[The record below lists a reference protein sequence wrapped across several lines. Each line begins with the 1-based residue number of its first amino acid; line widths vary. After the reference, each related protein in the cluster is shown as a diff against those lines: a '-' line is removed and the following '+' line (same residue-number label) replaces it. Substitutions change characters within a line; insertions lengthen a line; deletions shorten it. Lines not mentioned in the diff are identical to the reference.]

1 MPDTYLVVPVELDAM
16 VVNSGVA
23 ARDTFRWWQF
33 NYMALSNFKSPEP
46 LALDR
51 SAGGPGQGVHL
62 HWTLPRSLRNGVQN
76 PQTGDIVYPLVPN
89 RWLILR
95 FGGTTKRQATAGWVL
110 ESDCPKSPKTPDV
123 PTERTSMYLL
133 DPSII
138 NAWLKSP
145 DEYRNKVAF
154 NPALNQ
160 PQVANLGIPFPLSKG
175 WRERDAKSMFLT
187 ALAPANHVFSVYYPH
202 NLGVFSFYDDLAG
215 VDSDTLSYL
224 VVGWYSDPTRDV
236 MAAWRQDTKSKKP
249 YDTLLANLGW
259 TVTGGSEAQ
268 ATASLYEG
276 LVFSI
281 PWNRAG
287 NPPQDDPLQAI
298 RDSGILNVA
307 LGNTGADSFTALVAE
322 QFQAKGRDPQK
333 AKLLQAF
340 QYGLLPVLNQPNGQA
355 LLDEEIRAAW
365 HSSKPGGY
373 AWSIVPADSTDTD
386 SAALTADEAAWLL
399 QLNKDQAALD
409 AAVETLYGLQWELN
423 ATWYRLNYLTVKT
436 NVFPQPPSGVPFD
449 KSKKPFNAST
459 DTIFKNYLSAL
470 GMQLD
475 PSKQLDPNQAAGPT
489 NFDSLARRVVN
500 QIAAVKGLMAKVPQ
514 PLATASGNAQD
525 AFLAGVGAFAKLKQL
540 DDKKVLKAVAAP
552 RYWRTNNP
560 VVTISGVEPPSET
573 DPSRSLN
580 VRLALNL
587 ITGFKLPNSIMV
599 DQNSAAS
606 ARPAMPSLTGL
617 PEIIPALVREYF
629 FLDPAGAASIAAAI
643 NQPVGVVSDAMTAH
657 SAEAYTPGT
666 LPDLPLTNWKQPWAP
681 LFMEWRVSYTYI
693 ADQTG
698 GRPNWTFDGTDYH
711 FTPRG
716 ATPATDQPRDV
727 GGISLLS
734 PQAKFVF
741 GARLKKFV
749 EQFGTDAEL
758 KNLYDWI
765 AEIDKWQFLS
775 QELVGFNDLLSLRDQ
790 RAFRRPSPADLTPT
804 GQYPLADLIGYS
816 SGAPGGPLSLPDP
829 YQGQVNSI
837 PFIPNGPK
845 IPFHGAR
852 QGQIYFQDLYLYD
865 KFGRVLY
872 VVLSGKSTGL
882 YDMKNF
888 PVVRDP
894 HLDPDVKLSTQINSV
909 AQLPPRLLQ
918 HSRLDFD
925 LVDGFQDSK
934 LYGLDA
940 GVNPVCGWVL
950 PNHLDRSFLI
960 YAPDGRSMGEFRLV
974 VNEQGLK
981 SGEWQPPPHS
991 DVNTLD
997 DVGKVSPHLRQMLDS
1012 PKLKDPASFQTF
1024 LDVIDSTLWTTDA
1037 LGNRAD
1043 ENLSVLIGRPLALV
1057 RARLQ
1062 FALDGPAIRDTGW
1075 DVSLN
1080 PPAPDF
1086 LDTSFAVRLGDQA
1099 TREDGVVG
1107 YFLGA
1112 DYDTFNSVSA
1122 PGDGAQQAY
1131 VKQIGPLGTTDPAA
1145 NYISLKCAP
1154 GSNAFVTLLLDP
1166 RAAVHATTGLIPVK
1180 EVNLPQ
1186 SLVEDPLSN
1195 IEVGFRVGPLLTAV
1209 RETPAQAGQTPAY
1222 PNAVSYPA
1230 PAEQNGQWSWW
1241 EPTTAAA
1248 GWNGYALL
1256 DTTPNAKL
1264 RTVPNTLREGI
1275 LQLVLD
1281 LNKES

>member
-1 MPDTYLVVPVELDAM
+1 MPETYLVVPVELDAL
-16 VVNSGVA
+16 VVNHGVA

-33 NYMALSNFKSPEP
+33 NYMALSDFKSPEP

-51 SAGGPGQGVHL
+51 WAGGPGKGVHL
-62 HWTLPRSLRNGVQN
+62 HWTLPRSLRNGAQN
-76 PQTGDIVYPLVPN
+76 PKTGGIVYPLVPN
-89 RWLILR
+89 RWLVLR

-110 ESDCPKSPKTPDV
+110 ESDCPKTAKTPNV

-138 NAWLKSP
+138 NAWKSSP
-145 DEYRNKVAF
+145 DPYRNITSF
-154 NPALNQ
+154 NPAANT
-160 PQVANLGIPFPLSKG
+160 PQIANIGIPFPLSQG
-175 WRERDAKSMFLT
+175 WSERDTKSMFLT

-224 VVGWYSDPTRDV
+224 VVGWYSDPTRDL
-236 MAAWRQDTKSKKP
+236 MAAWQQDTKSQKP
-249 YDTLLANLGW
+249 YDTLLGNLGW

-276 LVFSI
+276 MTFSI

-287 NPPQDDPLQAI
+287 NPPPEDPLEAI
-298 RDSGILNVA
+298 RDSGVLNVA
-307 LGNTGADSFTALVAE
+307 LGNTGTDSFTALVAE
-322 QFQAKGRDPQK
+322 QFQAKGHDPRK

-340 QYGLLPVLNQPNGQA
+340 QYGLLPLLNEPNGRA
-355 LLDEEIRAAW
+355 LLEEEIRAAW
-365 HSSKPGGY
+365 HNSKQGGY
-373 AWSIVPADSTDTD
+373 AWSVVPADASDTA
-386 SAALTADEAAWLL
+386 SAALTAGEAAWLL
-399 QLNKDQAALD
+399 QLNQDQAALD
-409 AAVETLYGLQWELN
+409 DAVEQLYGLQWELN
-423 ATWYRLNYLTVKT
+423 AAWYRMNYLSDAT
-436 NVFPQPPSGVPFD
+436 NVFTGPPSGVPNLD
-449 KSKKPFNAST
+449 DYIAS
-459 DTIFKNYLSAL
+459 LRA
-470 GMQLD
+470 QLD
-475 PSKQLDPNQAAGPT
+475 ASKQLDPNRPAGPT
-489 NFDSLARRVVN
+489 NFDSLARRVIN

-525 AFLAGVGAFAKLKQL
+525 AFVAGVGAFAKLKRL
-540 DDKKVLKAVAAP
+540 GDKKVLKPVAAP
-552 RYWRTNNP
+552 RYWRANNP

-573 DPSRSLN
+573 DPTRALD
-580 VRLALNL
+580 VRLASHLV
-587 ITGFKLPNSIMV
+587 TGFKLPGAVTV
-599 DQNSAAS
+599 DQHTAAS
-606 ARPAMPSLTGL
+606 ALPATPNLAGL
-617 PEIIPALVREYF
+617 PAPVPALVREYF
-629 FLDPAGAASIAAAI
+629 FLDPAGAASIAVAT
-643 NQPVGVVSDAMTAH
+643 NRPVGVVSDAMAAH
-657 SAEAYTPGT
+657 SAEVYAGT
-666 LPDLPLTNWKQPWAP
+666 LPGLPLANWKQPWAP

-698 GRPNWTFDGTDYH
+698 GQSNWTFDGTDYH

-716 ATPATDQPRDV
+716 ATPATDPPRDV

-765 AEIDKWQFLS
+765 AEIDDWQFLS
-775 QELVGFNDLLSLRDQ
+775 QELVGFNELLSLRDQ
-790 RAFRRPSPADLTPT
+790 RAYRRPSPADLTAD
-804 GQYPLADLIGYS
+804 GRFPLADLAGYPS
-816 SGAPGGPLSLPDP
+816 DTHGGAFSLPDP
-829 YQGQVNSI
+829 YQGQVDSI

-852 QGQIYFQDLYLYD
+852 QGQIYFEDLYLYD

-872 VVLSGKSTGL
+872 VVQSGNSSGL

-888 PVVRDP
+888 PVARDP
-894 HLDPDVKLSTQINSV
+894 HLDPDVKLNTQINSV

-925 LVDGFQDSK
+925 LVDGHLDSK

-950 PNHLDRSFLI
+950 PNHLDRSFLV

-974 VNEQGLK
+974 VNEHGVK

-991 DVNTLD
+991 DVNTLG
-997 DVGKVSPHLRQMLDS
+997 DVGKVSPHLGRMLGS
-1012 PKLKDPASFQTF
+1012 AKLKDPASFQTF

-1043 ENLSVLIGRPLALV
+1043 ENLSVLVGRPLALV
-1057 RARLQ
+1057 RARLRL
-1062 FALDGPAIRDTGW
+1062 ALDGPALRDTGW
-1075 DVSLN
+1075 DVALN

-1086 LDTSFAVRLGDQA
+1086 LHTGFAVRLGDQA

-1122 PGDGAQQAY
+1122 PGGPQQAY
-1131 VKQIGPLGTTDPAA
+1131 VKQIGPLGTTDGTA
-1145 NYISLKCAP
+1145 NYVTLKCSAD
-1154 GSNAFVTLLLDP
+1154 GSAFVTLLVDP

-1180 EVNLPQ
+1180 ELNIPQ
-1186 SLVEDPLSN
+1186 SLVKAPLSN

-1209 RETPAQAGQTPAY
+1209 RETPAQAGQRPAY

-1230 PAEQNGQWSWW
+1230 PAEQNGRWSWW
-1241 EPTTAAA
+1241 EPTTAAP

-1256 DTTPNAKL
+1256 DTTPDAKL

-1281 LNKES
+1281 LNKDS